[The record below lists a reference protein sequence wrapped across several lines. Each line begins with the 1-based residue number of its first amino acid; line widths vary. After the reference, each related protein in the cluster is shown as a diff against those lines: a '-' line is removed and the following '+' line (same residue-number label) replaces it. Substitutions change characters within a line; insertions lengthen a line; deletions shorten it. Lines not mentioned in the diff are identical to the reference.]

1 MEEYSFDDLKYLQIP
16 LPEELLK
23 LKWLGDFERMNK
35 IIEMK
40 LSKDISIGLKK
51 RLIHEQEIIKRM
63 PKEYPLSYQEALD
76 ICCSKFID
84 FKEEE
89 LIQLQDENAVE
100 WIFINGKPKF
110 RNDFFDNI
118 LKTRNDYVK
127 RLKNK
132 NEIESRENNFKL
144 LNDTMHEI
152 KEKGKLTYHFHLKTG
167 ICLLYTSR
175 CV

>member
-23 LKWLGDFERMNK
+23 LKWFGDFERMNK

-84 FKEEE
+84 FKDTYMS
-89 LIQLQDENAVE
+89 L
-100 WIFINGKPKF
+100 
-110 RNDFFDNI
+110 
-118 LKTRNDYVK
+118 
-127 RLKNK
+127 RL
-132 NEIESRENNFKL
+132 L
-144 LNDTMHEI
+144 
-152 KEKGKLTYHFHLKTG
+152 
-167 ICLLYTSR
+167 
-175 CV
+175 